1 MNRFLEV
8 AIDAAREAGA
18 ILRADFNR
26 PKKISYKD
34 EVDIVTESDHR
45 SEALL
50 VARLRSC
57 FPDHAIVAEEG
68 SNGAAAAS
76 AKYCWHVDPLDGTTN
91 FAHGYPCFAVSLG
104 LLEQGQPIV
113 AAVLNPLSEE
123 LFTAVRGQ
131 GAYLNQKRIHGPPN
145 EKLAHSL
152 VATGFPT
159 RQLEESRNINYYW
172 EFTLRSHGVRRDG
185 SAALD
190 LCSVACGR
198 FDAFVGF
205 GRGHASRHGGRRDG
219 DRSFRP
225 ALSPGRLRYPGVER
239 ARTCR
244 DAANRGPNRRAHLRL
259 EIELLVSVGWSPESG
274 ARSRLGVRLRFAL
287 EASQNRRWASL
298 RRTPQQRKR
307 KKREDIS
314 NEF

>member
-18 ILRADFNR
+18 LLRADFNR

-45 SEALL
+45 SEALV

-131 GAYLNQKRIHGPPN
+131 GAYLNQKRIHVSPI

-159 RQLEESRNINYYW
+159 RQLAESRNINYYW

-198 FDAFVGF
+198 FDAFWEF
-205 GRGHASRHGGRRDG
+205 GLKSWD
-219 DRSFRP
+219 S
-225 ALSPGRLRYPGVER
+225 
-239 ARTCR
+239 
-244 DAANRGPNRRAHLRL
+244 AAGM
-259 EIELLVSVGWSPESG
+259 LLVTEAGGKVTDLSG
-274 ARSRLGVRLRFAL
+274 RPYRPGDCDIL
-287 EASQNRRWASL
+287 ASNGHVHAEMQQIAAQIAERISAS
-298 RRTPQQRKR
+298 K
-307 KKREDIS
+307 S
-314 NEF
+314 SS